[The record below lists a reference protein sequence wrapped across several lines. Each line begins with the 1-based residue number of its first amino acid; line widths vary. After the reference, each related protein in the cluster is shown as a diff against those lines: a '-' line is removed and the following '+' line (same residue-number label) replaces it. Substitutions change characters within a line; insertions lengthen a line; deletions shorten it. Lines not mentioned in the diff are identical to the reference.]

1 MVATKL
7 LQIICG
13 NRPSTTFK
21 MARPLSELK
30 KMQRTQLGRLT
41 KDDLIDS
48 IMATPLAREG
58 GMEEVTSRLGV
69 LISEVTELR
78 KVITARDSEVDK
90 KFDQMQQQIDKQA
103 YIIERQQRYLEAVDR
118 KEREN
123 NVVITGVPD
132 EGESLEGSTTE
143 ETKLEKIW
151 ARLGA
156 DYQVKSHRRLGSQGS
171 NNKRRPVLVTLENKA
186 CRDQVL
192 ERARQLKQAGGEFQK
207 IYVKKDVHPSIRME
221 WKRLRDAAS
230 REKERPEN
238 AGCVIR
244 LDTRERKLYR
254 DGEVIDSWSQ
264 QGF

>member
-1 MVATKL
+1 MV
-7 LQIICG
+7 
-13 NRPSTTFK
+13 RP
-21 MARPLSELK
+21 MSELK

-41 KDDLIDS
+41 KEDLIDS
-48 IMATPLAREG
+48 IMATPQSSEG
-58 GMEEVTSRLGV
+58 GMEEVTNRLGV
-69 LISEVTELR
+69 LITEVTELR
-78 KVITARDSEVDK
+78 KAITARDSEINK

-103 YIIERQQRYLEAVDR
+103 YIIEKQQRFLEAVDR

-123 NVVITGVPD
+123 NLVITGVPD

-143 ETKLEKIW
+143 ESKLEKIW
-151 ARLGA
+151 TKLGA
-156 DYQVKSHRRLGSQGS
+156 DYQVKGHRRLGSQGS
-171 NNKRRPVLVTLENKA
+171 DNRRRPVLVTLESKA

-192 ERARQLKQAGGEFQK
+192 ERASQLKQVGGEFQK
-207 IYVKKDVHPSIRME
+207 IYVKKDIHPSIRKE
-221 WKRLRDAAS
+221 WKRLRDAEK